1 MLPSERASLF
11 ADPTDAV
18 GETVADGIYRVLIE
32 AILFGDLA
40 SAQRLIL
47 QELAERFQVSLT
59 PVREALQRLASEGFI
74 ETTPRRGYRI
84 RKPSPRHVTE
94 LWQVRIGLELTAG
107 DLTMAC
113 LKNGGA
119 TGLVERLERIQVELD
134 QTETL
139 SHRRHIE
146 LNAFFHQS
154 MIEASGNRL
163 LSGVYHGIQMQLLG
177 AWVQRGKE
185 NWRLRLQSESI
196 EHRSLIAA
204 LQERDGSALANAI
217 KHHLGRSLDGALAD
231 LAEHAGEDIATN
243 EKPSNHQGKEH
254 RHEQG

>member
-1 MLPSERASLF
+1 MLPSERPSLF

-18 GETVADGIYRVLIE
+18 GETVADGVYRVLIE

-40 SAQRLIL
+40 SSQRLIL

-74 ETTPRRGYRI
+74 EATPRRGFRI

-107 DLTMAC
+107 GLAVAC
-113 LKNGGA
+113 LEAGGA
-119 TGLVERLERIQVELD
+119 AGLVDDLQRIQQELD
-134 QTETL
+134 QADSL

-146 LNAFFHQS
+146 LNALFHQT

-163 LSGVYHGIQMQLLG
+163 LASVYHGIQMQLLG
-177 AWVQRGKE
+177 AWVQRGME
-185 NWRLRLQSESI
+185 DWRLRLESESA
-196 EHRSLIAA
+196 EHRAVIAA
-204 LQERDGSALANAI
+204 LQNHDEPALARAI
-217 KHHLGRSLDGALAD
+217 RHHLGRSLEGALAD
-231 LAEHAGEDIATN
+231 LAAQSAEDRSIN
-243 EKPSNHQGKEH
+243 QEQSPSREG
-254 RHEQG
+254 RRP